1 MKFIASTS
9 NVCSLFD
16 DFSYS
21 SVIFWCTHIVQKNVF
36 PNTQNFHEFSEIEK
50 DWYLD
55 QVTDD
60 EIEEAFK
67 MFDRDNSGTINHNE
81 IKWEMSDKKL

>member
-1 MKFIASTS
+1 MNCYILK
-9 NVCSLFD
+9 V
-16 DFSYS
+16 
-21 SVIFWCTHIVQKNVF
+21 VIFGQLYCCLVFFLLILNKNVF
-36 PNTQNFHEFSEIEK
+36 KNCNQRLNHPKLKNYCN
-50 DWYLD
+50 LN

-81 IKWEMSDKKL
+81 IK

>member
-1 MKFIASTS
+1 MLIWDGSHNT
-9 NVCSLFD
+9 D
-16 DFSYS
+16 DDADDDDDDDDGDDD
-21 SVIFWCTHIVQKNVF
+21 V
-36 PNTQNFHEFSEIEK
+36 
-50 DWYLD
+50 

-81 IKWEMSDKKL
+81 IK

>member
-1 MKFIASTS
+1 MLIWDGSHNT
-9 NVCSLFD
+9 D
-16 DFSYS
+16 DDEDDD
-21 SVIFWCTHIVQKNVF
+21 V
-36 PNTQNFHEFSEIEK
+36 
-50 DWYLD
+50 

-81 IKWEMSDKKL
+81 IK

>member
-1 MKFIASTS
+1 MRVLFSIFFF
-9 NVCSLFD
+9 NVKHLLALLVLIWDGSHNTD
-16 DFSYS
+16 DDADDDDDDDDGDDD
-21 SVIFWCTHIVQKNVF
+21 V
-36 PNTQNFHEFSEIEK
+36 
-50 DWYLD
+50 

-81 IKWEMSDKKL
+81 IK